1 MEGEGGE
8 QVNTPALDA
17 YCAETHSSGGGSTH
31 WYAHPEAR
39 EELERLKA
47 LANAA
52 EAYLQAGADIARA
65 AHAYKRIVIPEDAA
79 ESFARE
85 GKA

>member
-1 MEGEGGE
+1 MK
-8 QVNTPALDA
+8 TTALDA
-17 YCAETHSSGGGSTH
+17 LCGETRSSGGGSTH

-39 EELERLKA
+39 EELEMLKA

-52 EAYLQAGADIARA
+52 EAYLQAGADIDRA
-65 AHAYKRIVIPEDAA
+65 AHAYKRIVIPEGAA

-85 GKA
+85 GKPHD